1 MTNHVP
7 GRDRTPD
14 IGELYIAVQ
23 QLDALLAVIEECA
36 SDNESGRAFLL
47 AQIGQV
53 VTSDLLKQLDT
64 EVRHG

>member
-1 MTNHVP
+1 MTNLVP
-7 GRDRTPD
+7 SANRAPD
-14 IGELYIAVQ
+14 IGELFIAVQ

-47 AQIGQV
+47 AQLGQV
-53 VTSDLLKQLDT
+53 MTADLLKQFDT